1 MRSAPIIIAITLW
14 AVSAAFAEQA
24 PGPGAGKDLCLLDIS
39 NCTDRSYYNIVEK
52 IARLK
57 TALAAG
63 ATVYSPGEIEH
74 LTYMLEEA
82 FTTADLIGADP
93 SIVPENKDK

>member
-1 MRSAPIIIAITLW
+1 MRLAPIIIAITLG
-14 AVSAAFAEQA
+14 AASAAFAEQA
-24 PGPGAGKDLCLLDIS
+24 PGTGKDLCLLDIS
-39 NCTDRSYYNIVEK
+39 NCTGRSYYNIVEK

-57 TALAAG
+57 AALEVG
-63 ATVYSPGEIEH
+63 TTVYSPGEIEH

-93 SIVPENKDK
+93 SIVPENRDK